1 MIPPKIS
8 SEPINPT
15 TTATE
20 CCKRLVI
27 RCSHYKISPYKHISN
42 GYKKGSPLFN
52 LLYASTAISNKSN
65 RTLLMISNIS
75 NHTLPMIYNKI
86 SRILPMICNKTTHI

>member
-15 TTATE
+15 TTAAE
-20 CCKRLVI
+20 CCKGLVI
-27 RCSHYKISPYKHISN
+27 RCLLYKISPYKHISN
-42 GYKKGSPLFN
+42 GYKNGSPLFN

-65 RTLLMISNIS
+65 RTLPMISNIS